1 MPAKSFSVQQEGIQ
15 NVTKK
20 IQGALGK
27 NAKTDSPDFEFAKE
41 SYSDIGQII
50 LDSTRKY
57 LDTYL
62 KKDDGS
68 SLTTSIFSQNLRE
81 SAKFSAKSARIAYL
95 LGKASLLGEHERK
108 GIVRTQIIEY
118 GAVCEAILL
127 DLIQSIGANN
137 LPLHARPDK
146 DTRNNTIDWESGGL
160 FSTIKNKPTIMKYR
174 FDFKWLIDKATK
186 VGAIDKNLNKRA
198 SHLRKSRNLVH
209 PVIPTAQRY
218 TDDIQNSRAARDT
231 TIAIRDACKKFK
243 ETHGL
248 K

>member
-1 MPAKSFSVQQEGIQ
+1 M
-15 NVTKK
+15 TKK

-27 NAKTDSPDFEFAKE
+27 NAKTEKPDFEFSKE
-41 SYSDIGQII
+41 NYSDIGQII

-68 SLTTSIFSQNLRE
+68 SLTTSIFSENLRE
-81 SAKFSAKSARIAYL
+81 SANFSAKSARIAYL
-95 LGKASLLGEHERK
+95 LGKATLLGEYERK

-127 DLIQSIGANN
+127 DLIQSIGVNN
-137 LPLHARPDK
+137 IPLNARPGK
-146 DTRNNTIDWESGGL
+146 DAKHNIIDWDTGGL
-160 FSTIKNKPTIMKYR
+160 FSVIKIKSTTMKYR
-174 FDFKWLIDKATK
+174 FDFKWLIGQATK
-186 VGAIDKNLNKRA
+186 VEAIDNNLNKRL

-218 TDDIQNSRAARDT
+218 TDDIKNSRSARDT
-231 TIAIRDACKKFK
+231 TIAVRDACTQFK
-243 ETHGL
+243 AKHGL
-248 K
+248 R

>member
-1 MPAKSFSVQQEGIQ
+1 M
-15 NVTKK
+15 TKK

-27 NAKTDSPDFEFAKE
+27 NAKTDKPDFEFAKE

-68 SLTTSIFSQNLRE
+68 SLTSSIFSENLRE
-81 SAKFSAKSARIAYL
+81 SAKFSAKSARISYL
-95 LGKASLLGEHERK
+95 VGKASLLGEHERK

-137 LPLHARPDK
+137 RPLHKRPNK
-146 DTRNNTIDWESGGL
+146 DNKKNTIDWKSGGL
-160 FSTIKNKPTIMKYR
+160 FSTIKNKPAAMKYY
-174 FDFKWLIDKATK
+174 FDFRWLIEQATK
-186 VGAIDKNLNKRA
+186 VGAIDKNLNKRTT
-198 SHLRKSRNLVH
+198 HLRKSRNLVH

-218 TDDIQNSRAARDT
+218 TDDIQNSRAARET
-231 TIAIRDACKKFK
+231 TIAVRDACIAFK
-243 ETHGL
+243 EKHGL

>member
-1 MPAKSFSVQQEGIQ
+1 MI
-15 NVTKK
+15 KK

-27 NAKTDSPDFEFAKE
+27 NAKTHKPDFEFAKE

-50 LDSTRKY
+50 LNSTRKY

-62 KKDDGS
+62 KQDDGS

-95 LGKASLLGEHERK
+95 LGKGSLLGEHERK

-127 DLIQSIGANN
+127 DLIQSVGANN
-137 LPLHARPDK
+137 LPIDARPSRDVK
-146 DTRNNTIDWESGGL
+146 NNPIDWESGGL
-160 FSTIKNKPTIMKYR
+160 FSTIKNKPAIMKYR
-174 FDFKWLIDKATK
+174 FDFKWLIEKSTQI
-186 VGAIDKNLNKRA
+186 GAIDKNLNKRV

-231 TIAIRDACKKFK
+231 AIAVRDACTAFK
-243 ETHGL
+243 EKHGL
-248 K
+248 ALP